1 MPPSHPS
8 PVQSLS
14 QIHSSIPTAQV
25 LGAGPGPE
33 PSQRSPELALAL
45 ASGYQHNPEQLLDMQ
60 QALFN
65 APETE
70 GPADNKRRSRSS
82 GSEPGLL

>member
-1 MPPSHPS
+1 MSS
-8 PVQSLS
+8 DIGRMSLLGS
-14 QIHSSIPTAQV
+14 GVATAQV

-45 ASGYQHNPEQLLDMQ
+45 ASVYQHDAEQLLDMQ

-65 APETE
+65 ASETE
-70 GPADNKRRSRSS
+70 GPVGNKRRSKSS
-82 GSEPGLL
+82 APEPGLSLWS